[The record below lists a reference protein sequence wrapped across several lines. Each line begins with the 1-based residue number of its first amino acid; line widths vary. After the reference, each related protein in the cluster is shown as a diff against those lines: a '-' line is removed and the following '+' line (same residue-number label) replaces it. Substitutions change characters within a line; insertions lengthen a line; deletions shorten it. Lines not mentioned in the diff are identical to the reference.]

1 MVIPPPVQTDPA
13 APPKKN
19 FRHSDGQN
27 RTLQWLAPRILQGR
41 GATNFENGVE
51 HYCIISDELLAR
63 RCGISDVVF
72 EGGCVILD
80 IFWATADAEDPHVPQ
95 CALTH

>member
-1 MVIPPPVQTDPA
+1 MQFGKNLSSQRWTKSYFAMACSNDPEGEG
-13 APPKKN
+13 
-19 FRHSDGQN
+19 GQQN
-27 RTLQWLAPRILQGR
+27 LKTVLNITAS
-41 GATNFENGVE
+41 F
-51 HYCIISDELLAR
+51 SDELLAR

-80 IFWATADAEDPHVPQ
+80 IFWATADAKDPHVPQ